1 MHIGAKLAGAATGLV
16 VLNKSRIL
24 LNKSRNFILHP
35 HFFGS
40 LGAND
45 HACRFFFRVGPKGST
60 RDPVHCAKGGRNE
73 RSFTICFRF
82 HIFFSRCRNVLGT
95 KNLGDI
101 LSDREQIANMMQ
113 STLDEATDPWGVK
126 VERVEV

>member
-35 HFFGS
+35 HFFGP

-45 HACRFFFRVGPKGST
+45 HACRFFFRVRPKGST
-60 RDPVHCAKGGRNE
+60 RDPVHCAKVMPKEAVMRGRLQ
-73 RSFTICFRF
+73 SVSASTFFF
-82 HIFFSRCRNVLGT
+82 HVAETFLVPKT
-95 KNLGDI
+95 
-101 LSDREQIANMMQ
+101 
-113 STLDEATDPWGVK
+113 
-126 VERVEV
+126 